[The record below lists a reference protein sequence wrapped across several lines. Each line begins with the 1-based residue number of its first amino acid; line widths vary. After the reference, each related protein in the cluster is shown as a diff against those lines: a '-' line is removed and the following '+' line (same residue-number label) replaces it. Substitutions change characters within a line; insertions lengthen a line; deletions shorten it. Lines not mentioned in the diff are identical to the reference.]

1 MLSQAL
7 TEKLLDIGLSA
18 GDFAE
23 VFCENTQKTVV
34 EKDFDGLQSSTVG
47 TQSGAG
53 LRVFRGLYSA
63 YVYTNNTTAQAL
75 LSLAQGLA
83 RVMNESPVPRPPL
96 APLGNAAGAPA
107 LLLPGGVAYREKMD
121 VIDRALAAARAYG
134 GEIAQA
140 GVTYTDHDQTVQI
153 ANTEGLNVE
162 DRRTKTRFVVRAHAQ
177 GPGGV
182 QTGYS
187 GPGAMQGFEYY
198 QTLDVEGAA
207 RDAARM
213 AVTMLHAQPCQG
225 GRMPVVVEKGFGG
238 LLFHEACGHSLESS
252 AVARGMSEFSGKLGQ
267 AIASPLVTLVD
278 DGTLPGAWGSL
289 HVDDEGSPTRRNVL
303 IENGVLKS
311 YMVDR
316 LDARR
321 MGLAPTGNARRQS
334 YRFAPAARMTNTF
347 IAPGQSRP
355 ADLIAN
361 TEQGLYVAAINGGS
375 VNAATGDFNFAALE
389 SYLIE
394 DGKITRPV
402 RGATLIGNGGQILRA
417 VDMVASDVAMG
428 QGFCFDASGALFIEA
443 GQPAV
448 RVSAM
453 TVGGV

>member
-63 YVYTNNTTAQAL
+63 YVYTNNTSAQAL

-83 RVMNESPVPRPPL
+83 RVMNESPAPRPPL
-96 APLGNAAGAPA
+96 APRGNAAGEPA

-121 VIDRALAAARAYG
+121 VIDRALAAAKAYG

-140 GVTYTDHDQTVQI
+140 SVTYTDHDQTVQI

-198 QTLDVEGAA
+198 QTLDVEGATQ
-207 RDAARM
+207 DAARM
-213 AVTMLHAQPCQG
+213 AVTMLHAQPCRG

-303 IENGVLKS
+303 IENGILKS

-361 TEQGLYVAAINGGS
+361 TEHGLYVAAINGGS

-394 DGKITRPV
+394 GGKITRPV